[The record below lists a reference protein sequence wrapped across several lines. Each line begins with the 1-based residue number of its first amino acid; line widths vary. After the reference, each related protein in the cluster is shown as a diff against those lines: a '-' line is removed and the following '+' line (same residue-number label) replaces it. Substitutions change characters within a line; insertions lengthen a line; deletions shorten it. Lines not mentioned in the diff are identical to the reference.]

1 MVEPTETETLE
12 TLDHFVGVMREIAE
26 TAATDP
32 DAIKRAPVTTPVGRL
47 DEAAAARRPDLRYR
61 FGEDDDRPARPS
73 LNPSGDADRMSDG
86 ATAPYGRHRSERSG
100 RCDVL

>member
-32 DAIKRAPVTTPVGRL
+32 DAIKRAPVTTPGR
-47 DEAAAARRPDLRYR
+47 AAGRGDGGTAARPALPVRRR
-61 FGEDDDRPARPS
+61 DRCA
-73 LNPSGDADRMSDG
+73 GCA
-86 ATAPYGRHRSERSG
+86 
-100 RCDVL
+100 VV